1 MSRHQFG
8 TMLGTTPLCETDAK
22 ATCPRVINISD
33 MKRIALIVMVLS
45 AALAA
50 QAHHPNH
57 RSNRGYATARVYADG
72 PFDIQVSIDG
82 YLVNR
87 RPGEWV
93 DLGGLAPGRYV
104 LGVRAY
110 GPRKTKFTQK
120 VIHIRSGYRTEYA
133 VFSNGHRSPL
143 ILSREAMIPIG
154 RSVRHRQRSPRDR
167 Y

>member
-1 MSRHQFG
+1 
-8 TMLGTTPLCETDAK
+8 
-22 ATCPRVINISD
+22 
-33 MKRIALIVMVLS
+33 MKRVALIILVLS

-57 RSNRGYATARVYADG
+57 RNSRGYATARIYADG

-93 DLGGLAPGRYV
+93 DLGSLAPGRYV
-104 LGVRAY
+104 IDVQAY
-110 GPRKTKFTQK
+110 GPRQTKFTRQ
-120 VIHIRSGYRTEYA
+120 VIHIRPGYRTEYA
-133 VFSNGHRSPL
+133 VYSNGRRSPL
-143 ILSREAMIPIG
+143 FLSREAMIPIG
-154 RSVRHRQRSPRDR
+154 RPVRHQQGSRRGR